1 MATNIQ
7 PAQPIRPFP
16 FVSLSSNALLQPTV
30 CETVPYCIQDGTLKP
45 LYIHTTFSR
54 TNPHHSG
61 WPDQT
66 RWPDFRIGSQS
77 TSVTSLRAPLSPKS
91 DDQVAGIAMSII
103 FIAVKTWVPQF
114 LNLASLL
121 RHFALKQGSDC
132 YLAGCLLSSSAD
144 DPRINK
150 SKLNFQSEKIY
161 IGPLWSVLNSGTTKM
176 YFLQWFCWT
185 SFVCYV
191 LALLFNSDLAGSDSR
206 TCDDYPMTF
215 PYLIGSNT
223 NRLMFLSL
231 IVSNNINLL
240 VITLVRVI
248 FY

>member
-1 MATNIQ
+1 
-7 PAQPIRPFP
+7 
-16 FVSLSSNALLQPTV
+16 
-30 CETVPYCIQDGTLKP
+30 
-45 LYIHTTFSR
+45 
-54 TNPHHSG
+54 
-61 WPDQT
+61 
-66 RWPDFRIGSQS
+66 
-77 TSVTSLRAPLSPKS
+77 
-91 DDQVAGIAMSII
+91 MSII

-161 IGPLWSVLNSGTTKM
+161 LGPFWSSVLNLGMTKM

-248 FY
+248 FSKEFLCSKDLVKNLSGISQHQSVLDSYKCHIFTVKNQTDKLKKWQKLMREVCWQRCMLMGDAMGHPRVSAFRLRDINWRPLLLFPTGHHY

>member
-1 MATNIQ
+1 M
-7 PAQPIRPFP
+7 
-16 FVSLSSNALLQPTV
+16 
-30 CETVPYCIQDGTLKP
+30 
-45 LYIHTTFSR
+45 
-54 TNPHHSG
+54 
-61 WPDQT
+61 
-66 RWPDFRIGSQS
+66 WPDFRIWSQS
-77 TSVTSLRAPLSPKS
+77 TSVTSSRVPSS
-91 DDQVAGIAMSII
+91 RNQTGQVARIAMSII
-103 FIAVKTWVPQF
+103 FITVKTWVSQI

-121 RHFALKQGSDC
+121 DHFALKQGSDC

-144 DPRINK
+144 DPSQSST
-150 SKLNFQSEKIY
+150 SKVKKVYL
-161 IGPLWSVLNSGTTKM
+161 GPFWSVLNSGTTKM

-248 FY
+248 FSQEFLCSTNLMKNLSRIS